1 MFTIFTAPKK
11 SSFYSGVRPAD
22 FFALLHKHNVRK
34 IIDIRRSAAMCDNAI
49 FQERVL
55 PWCCEK
61 ENIIYER
68 AWSLAPAVELFKRC
82 DDEHWDMVKY
92 AQEYLADLNI
102 VDALKKMPLKDVDMA
117 VFLCAEEELFN
128 CHRWICAE
136 AFNAMYPGEVKIV
149 HLGLKV
155 QTRGEHKGEFKGGI
169 PSDIE
174 IKARE
179 YIKSIFS

>member
-61 ENIIYER
+61 ENIIYEI
-68 AWSLAPAVELFKRC
+68 SLLIIWFMLFLIQR
-82 DDEHWDMVKY
+82 
-92 AQEYLADLNI
+92 
-102 VDALKKMPLKDVDMA
+102 
-117 VFLCAEEELFN
+117 
-128 CHRWICAE
+128 
-136 AFNAMYPGEVKIV
+136 
-149 HLGLKV
+149 
-155 QTRGEHKGEFKGGI
+155 
-169 PSDIE
+169 
-174 IKARE
+174 
-179 YIKSIFS
+179 KSCTSGMQS